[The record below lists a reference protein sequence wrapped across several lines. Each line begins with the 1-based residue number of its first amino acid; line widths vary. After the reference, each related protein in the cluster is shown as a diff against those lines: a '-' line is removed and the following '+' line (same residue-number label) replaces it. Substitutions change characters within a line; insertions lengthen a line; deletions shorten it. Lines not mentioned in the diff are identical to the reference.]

1 MSNLTDQVLG
11 QLDPAS
17 IQQIAEQLG
26 VDPQQAQAA
35 IQQAVPLV
43 VGGLARNA
51 STEEGANAIHSA
63 AADHAGLDI
72 GSILG
77 GMLGGGGGG
86 GSVLGGALGGGAG
99 GSILGSIF
107 GNRQDQ
113 ATQGLGQASG
123 LGAQNAG
130 QLLAILAP
138 IVMSV
143 LGNLSQR
150 QGMSPGGLG
159 SALGQESQ
167 RINQS
172 GNGGLLGSILDQD
185 GDGQLGLGDLLKVG
199 AEMLGSRGR
208 V

>member
-11 QLDPAS
+11 QLDAS
-17 IQQIAEQLG
+17 HIQQIATQLG
-26 VDPQQAQAA
+26 VDPAQAEAA

-43 VGGLARNA
+43 VGSLARNA
-51 STEEGANAIHSA
+51 STDAGAEAVHSA
-63 AADHAGLDI
+63 ASDHAGLDI
-72 GSILG
+72 GSVLG
-77 GMLGGGGGG
+77 SLLGGGN
-86 GSVLGGALGGGAG
+86 GAG

-107 GNRQDQ
+107 GGRQDQ

-123 LGAQNAG
+123 LGTQNAG

-150 QGMSPGGLG
+150 QGLNPGGLG
-159 SALGQESQ
+159 GALTQESQ

-172 GNGGLLGSILDQD
+172 GNGGLLGSVLDQD
-185 GDGQLGLGDLLKVG
+185 GDGQLGLGDLLKIG
-199 AEMLGSRGR
+199 ESMLGGAARGR
-208 V
+208 A